1 MNQAQPT
8 LQASGLSPNSP
19 HTSGSQPGAEIRI
32 VTALKDMHDDNSF
45 AVTIDRLEAERANVE
60 MMLHMIDM
68 LQRIT
73 SIMEAEW
80 NKKYHPEEP

>member
-1 MNQAQPT
+1 MRE
-8 LQASGLSPNSP
+8 LSRDQIMAIYSR
-19 HTSGSQPGAEIRI
+19 TY
-32 VTALKDMHDDNSF
+32 KDMHDGNSF